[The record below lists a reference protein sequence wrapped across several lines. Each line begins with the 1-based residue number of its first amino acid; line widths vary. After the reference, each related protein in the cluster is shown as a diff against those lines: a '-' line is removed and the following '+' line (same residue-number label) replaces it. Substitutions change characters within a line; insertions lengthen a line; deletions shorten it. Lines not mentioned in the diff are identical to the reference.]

1 MDTQL
6 PRPFIPSIG
15 SNRNVHEK
23 TGLDR
28 QKREGVL
35 ADWCQTLFDKTLGS
49 ILGST
54 LALAGLTYF
63 QGVKTNSE
71 RAIILKMESTP
82 RVVAF

>member
-6 PRPFIPSIG
+6 PRSFLPSNG
-15 SNRNVHEK
+15 SSSVVHEK

-35 ADWCQTLFDKTLGS
+35 ADWCRTSFDKTPGS

-71 RAIILKMESTP
+71 RAIYS
-82 RVVAF
+82 